1 MLKKQLLLVALLVMV
16 VSLSTTGVM
25 ASGAG
30 KQKNSP
36 FLITKNLPHF
46 TKLLMQQWEN
56 PDLQLTEDQ
65 RGKLLEVRKKTMAGA
80 KKFGKEV
87 AALEKKVIKGA
98 LGGKSPEELRS
109 LVEQIAEV
117 KAKATML
124 HLQCIYT
131 TSNIL
136 DQRQL
141 EVLKE

>member
-1 MLKKQLLLVALLVMV
+1 MLKKQLFFVTLVV
-16 VSLSTTGVM
+16 VLSLSATGVM
-25 ASGAG
+25 ASGG

-36 FLITKNLPHF
+36 FLITGKLPHL

-65 RGKLLEVRKKTMAGA
+65 KGKLLEVRKTTMTGA
-80 KKFGKEV
+80 KKFGQEV
-87 AALEKKVIKGA
+87 AELEQKVVEGA

-109 LVEQIAEV
+109 LVEKISEI
-117 KAKATML
+117 KANATML

-131 TSNIL
+131 TNNIL

-141 EVLKE
+141 GVLKK